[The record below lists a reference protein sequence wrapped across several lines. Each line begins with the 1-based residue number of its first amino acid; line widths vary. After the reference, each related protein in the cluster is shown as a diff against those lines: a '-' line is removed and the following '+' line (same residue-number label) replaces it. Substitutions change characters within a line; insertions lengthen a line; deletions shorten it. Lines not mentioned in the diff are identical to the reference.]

1 MRMSM
6 MWKVGDSKR
15 SNMARAILSL
25 MIIIVVFHKFI
36 ANELP
41 IIADGENGIT
51 SPVLQ
56 DYLYSFGLKIEN
68 PHLTQNTYTPILS
81 PLVDFNPY
89 AGNID
94 QILLP
99 PGTEGHLLGTDQLGR
114 DVMTGLIYGTAT
126 AFIVGLYAVGIA
138 LLIAMI
144 IGLISGYYNGAEPQF
159 NLIQIGSILTGTFLF
174 MFYLFSELQLETDSR
189 IIFLLVLVLIVI
201 VTFSIFQF
209 SSRLK
214 WQNFSFP
221 ISKISDKLIEIR
233 EAIPAIFLVLAAL
246 AIFQQRS
253 IWNVILVIG
262 FISWRNMAR
271 YIRAEVFKIKGND
284 YIKAARAQGMSHFA
298 IMRKHILPNA
308 IDPIL
313 ATITFSIAAV
323 ILLEASLSFLGIGM
337 PPEEPTWGSLLAQAR
352 KSNSWWLAVFPGI
365 CIFTAVYSLNVL
377 ADMIMEMVEVR
388 LQEKD
393 ITD

>member
-1 MRMSM
+1 M

-15 SNMARAILSL
+15 NNIARAILSL

-56 DYLYSFGLKIEN
+56 DYLYSFGLKNEN
-68 PHLTQNTYTPILS
+68 PHLVQNTYTPILN
-81 PLVDFNPY
+81 PLVNFNPY

-94 QILLP
+94 QILMP
-99 PGTEGHLLGTDQLGR
+99 PGTEGHILGTDQLGR

-138 LLIAMI
+138 LLIAMM
-144 IGLISGYYNGAEPQF
+144 IGLISGYYNGAEPQL
-159 NLIQIGSILTGTFLF
+159 NLIQIGSILTGMFLF
-174 MFYLFSELQLETDSR
+174 MFYLYSELQLETDSR
-189 IIFLLVLVLIVI
+189 VLLLLVLVLIVI
-201 VTFSIFQF
+201 ISFSIFQF
-209 SSRLK
+209 SSHLN
-214 WQNFSFP
+214 WQKFSFP

-233 EAIPAIFLVLAAL
+233 EAIPAIFLVLASL

-262 FISWRNMAR
+262 FIYWRNMAR

-284 YIKAARAQGMSHFA
+284 YIKAARVQGMSHFA
-298 IMRKHILPNA
+298 VMRKHILPNA

-365 CIFTAVYSLNVL
+365 CIFIAVYSLNVL
-377 ADMIMEMVEVR
+377 ADMIMEKVEVR
-388 LQEKD
+388 LQEKNIAD
-393 ITD
+393 